1 MMNRWWTAGLV
12 WCAKDYHR
20 LPLADWFY
28 SIEHSK
34 LSPGMGWDGY
44 IPDSTNYK
52 STASGANNTS
62 TAAPTMSFFS
72 FAAIAGAHSTMVIWF
87 SCKCRVGAQWHSHQC
102 TLHTYSFAFYV
113 DLFHCWM
120 GWAGL
125 YLDKSVCPDWHS
137 ASFSFHRMS
146 DDLSEKIRN
155 QSCLGQS
162 ELLLQ
167 NTFVVTPKQF
177 VKHLNISRLLQIFQP
192 LPGVSNTF
200 LWSILLVWVI
210 SVILRPEIFIRI
222 LWHPPGVQTWTA
234 HQVGKRARVNISKT
248 KPGFSGR
255 TRSLQAEVSPGKQ
268 PRYAIAVASD
278 TLH

>member
-1 MMNRWWTAGLV
+1 MTLQLWGAIPITVIFRA
-12 WCAKDYHR
+12 
-20 LPLADWFY
+20 
-28 SIEHSK
+28 
-34 LSPGMGWDGY
+34 PG
-44 IPDSTNYK
+44 
-52 STASGANNTS
+52 GANNTS
-62 TAAPTMSFFS
+62 TATPTISFFS

-113 DLFHCWM
+113 DLFHWV

-167 NTFVVTPKQF
+167 NTCCHPQAILKLWF

-200 LWSILLVWVI
+200 IGRYSLFGWSVWFWDLKY
-210 SVILRPEIFIRI
+210 SLRI

-234 HQVGKRARVNISKT
+234 YQVRKRARVNISKT
-248 KPGFSGR
+248 KPGFSG
-255 TRSLQAEVSPGKQ
+255 RSLQAEVSPGKQ

>member
-1 MMNRWWTAGLV
+1 
-12 WCAKDYHR
+12 
-20 LPLADWFY
+20 
-28 SIEHSK
+28 
-34 LSPGMGWDGY
+34 MGW
-44 IPDSTNYK
+44 S
-52 STASGANNTS
+52 
-62 TAAPTMSFFS
+62 
-72 FAAIAGAHSTMVIWF
+72 
-87 SCKCRVGAQWHSHQC
+87 
-102 TLHTYSFAFYV
+102 
-113 DLFHCWM
+113 
-120 GWAGL
+120 GL
-125 YLDKSVCPDWHS
+125 YLDKAVCPDWHS

-167 NTFVVTPKQF
+167 NTCCHPQAILKLWF

-200 LWSILLVWVI
+200 IGRYSLFGWSVWFWDLKY
-210 SVILRPEIFIRI
+210 SLRI

-234 HQVGKRARVNISKT
+234 YQVRKRARVNISKT

>member
-1 MMNRWWTAGLV
+1 MSGRGLSGTHTNAH
-12 WCAKDYHR
+12 CTHIH
-20 LPLADWFY
+20 LLFTLISSTDW
-28 SIEHSK
+28 
-34 LSPGMGWDGY
+34 
-44 IPDSTNYK
+44 
-52 STASGANNTS
+52 
-62 TAAPTMSFFS
+62 
-72 FAAIAGAHSTMVIWF
+72 V
-87 SCKCRVGAQWHSHQC
+87 
-102 TLHTYSFAFYV
+102 
-113 DLFHCWM
+113 

-167 NTFVVTPKQF
+167 NTCCHPQAILKLWF

-210 SVILRPEIFIRI
+210 SVILRPEIFIENPMTPSRSAN
-222 LWHPPGVQTWTA
+222 L
-234 HQVGKRARVNISKT
+234 NSL
-248 KPGFSGR
+248 SGEKACE
-255 TRSLQAEVSPGKQ
+255 SEYFKN
-268 PRYAIAVASD
+268 
-278 TLH
+278 

>member
-1 MMNRWWTAGLV
+1 MTLQLWGAIPITVIFRA
-12 WCAKDYHR
+12 
-20 LPLADWFY
+20 
-28 SIEHSK
+28 
-34 LSPGMGWDGY
+34 PG
-44 IPDSTNYK
+44 
-52 STASGANNTS
+52 GANNTS
-62 TAAPTMSFFS
+62 TATPTISFFS

-113 DLFHCWM
+113 DLFHWV

-137 ASFSFHRMS
+137 SSFSFHRMS

-167 NTFVVTPKQF
+167 NTCCHPQAILKLWF

-210 SVILRPEIFIRI
+210 SVILRPEIFIENPMTPSRSAN
-222 LWHPPGVQTWTA
+222 LNS

-255 TRSLQAEVSPGKQ
+255 TRRSLQAEVSPGKQ